1 MTNCNSSSSPSLI
14 VRNRVMSMFGFLLIT
29 VETVSIFCKTSQYLM
44 GVVVNITLVA
54 FTFLGISCSCVT
66 FD

>member
-1 MTNCNSSSSPSLI
+1 MTNCNRSSSPSLI
-14 VRNRVMSMFGFLLIT
+14 VRNRVMSMFVFLLIT

-54 FTFLGISCSCVT
+54 FTFLEISCSCVT